1 MAQYKEKLATVEAV
15 QFVPPKEVKHDSRF
29 VLSKDESLPV
39 GQDNKGV
46 HSILAGRRI
55 EPGDWVVTYI
65 GGGPRKTFTDVGFK
79 LRYEPISTK

>member
-15 QFVPPKEVKHDSRF
+15 QFVPPKEVKHDTRF

-46 HSILAGRRI
+46 HSILGGKRI
-55 EPGDWVVTYI
+55 EPGDWVVSQA
-65 GGGPRKTFTDVGFK
+65 GGFKQVLTDVAFK
-79 LRYEPISTK
+79 ASYEPTLTK